1 MGTLL
6 RDFWPS
12 LLRNKSMTISLIV
25 TMSVSLMLAALG
37 LLIQAQADRTE
48 KYFGDRLQLQVN
60 LCSKNSHAET
70 CVSGVT
76 TDAQRK
82 DVEEALRTNPEVT
95 RFEALTPSDQY
106 ERAKAV
112 YGQSTTGRKLL
123 ETLSPEAFP
132 VSYYVTLKN
141 PHKFDGVM
149 SQVSGMDGVSSVT
162 SLRELLGPLFKMLDK
177 LQFAALGTSLL
188 LIIAAIL
195 QVSNTIRMTAYA
207 RRREIGIMR
216 LVGASSWHIQMPF
229 MVESLLAALISA
241 ALAVIGLTAFMSFV
255 VYGYLRS
262 ELGTL
267 TAWVGWQDAAVVAA
281 YSTILSVVLALIPTL
296 VMTRKYLDV

>member
-1 MGTLL
+1 MRTLL
-6 RDFWPS
+6 SDLWAS
-12 LLRNKSMTISLIV
+12 LSRNKSMTISLIV

-48 KYFGDRLQLQVN
+48 QYFGDRLQLQVN
-60 LCSKNSHAET
+60 LCSKNSHGDT
-70 CVSGVT
+70 CVSGAT
-76 TDAQRK
+76 TVAQRN
-82 DVEEALRTNPEVT
+82 DVEDALRSNPEVKS
-95 RFEALTPSDQY
+95 FEPLTPTQQY
-106 ERAKAV
+106 KRAEVV

-132 VSYYVTLKN
+132 TSFYVTLKD

-162 SLRELLGPLFKMLDK
+162 SLRELLGPLFTMLDK
-177 LQFAALGTSLL
+177 LQLAALGTSLL
-188 LIIAAIL
+188 LIVAAIL

-229 MVESLLAALISA
+229 VLESLLAAVISA
-241 ALAVIGLTAFMSFV
+241 ALAVIGLAGFMSFV
-255 VYGYLRS
+255 VYGYLRDQ
-262 ELGTL
+262 LGTL
-267 TAWVGWQDAAVVAA
+267 TAWVGWQDAATVGL
-281 YSTILSVVLALIPTL
+281 YSTVLAIVLALIPTL